1 MMGMKKKSVNGFA
14 KGKALGFAY
23 GSFKEWI

>member
-1 MMGMKKKSVNGFA
+1 MVVNSDFYVN
-14 KGKALGFAY
+14 GFAY